1 MTGEQFKRVL
11 IVEDDTDI
19 ATAVSIG
26 LRGKGHEVAV
36 ATSGRQMNE
45 VLAETEVDVIF
56 LDLGLPD
63 VDGLELI
70 TQVRRW
76 SAVPIVVISARHDSQ
91 GKIAALD
98 AGADDYVTK
107 PFSLGEVLAR
117 LRAIERRA
125 GSGSESSVLRTADGR
140 VVIDLAAH
148 VLHVE
153 GTQVHLTP
161 IEWNM
166 LAVFAKHKGALV
178 DARTL
183 LTEVWGPEYVGERGY
198 LRVYMSQLRQKLEV
212 DPAQPQYL
220 HTQMG
225 MGYRFTP

>member
-1 MTGEQFKRVL
+1 MKRVL
-11 IVEDDTDI
+11 VVEDDTDI
-19 ATAVSIG
+19 ARAVSIG
-26 LRGKGHEVAV
+26 LQAKGHEVVV
-36 ATSGRQMNE
+36 AGTGRRMNE
-45 VLAETEVDVIF
+45 VLGESQIDVIL

-63 VDGLELI
+63 VDGIVLI
-70 TQVRRW
+70 SQVRKW
-76 SAVPIVVISARHDSQ
+76 SDVPIVVVSARHDSH

-117 LRAIERRA
+117 LRAIDRR
-125 GSGSESSVLRTADGR
+125 SGAASDSGALQTSDGR
-140 VVIDLAAH
+140 VTIDLAGH
-148 VLHVE
+148 VLEVE
-153 GTQVHLTP
+153 GEQVHLTP

-166 LAVFAKHKGALV
+166 LGVFAKNKGALV

-183 LTEVWGPEYVGERGY
+183 LTEVWGPEYSTERGY
-198 LRVYMSQLRQKLEV
+198 LRVYMSQLRQKLEA
-212 DPAQPQYL
+212 DPARPRYL

>member
-1 MTGEQFKRVL
+1 MKRVL
-11 IVEDDTDI
+11 VVEDDTDI

-26 LRGKGHEVAV
+26 LQAKGHEVFV
-36 ATSGRQMNE
+36 AGTGRRMNE
-45 VLAETEVDVIF
+45 VLGETQLDVIL

-63 VDGLELI
+63 VDGIDLI
-70 TQVRRW
+70 TQVRKW
-76 SAVPIVVISARHDSQ
+76 SEVPIVVVSARHDSH

-117 LRAIERRA
+117 LRAIDRRSVA
-125 GSGSESSVLRTADGR
+125 ASDSGLLQTSDGR

-148 VLHVE
+148 VLEVE
-153 GTQVHLTP
+153 GKQVHLTP

-166 LAVFAKHKGALV
+166 LGVFAKHKGALV
-178 DARTL
+178 EARTL
-183 LTEVWGPEYVGERGY
+183 LTEVWGPEYSTERGY
-198 LRVYMSQLRQKLEV
+198 LRVYMSQLRQKLEA
-212 DPAQPQYL
+212 DPARPRYL

>member
-1 MTGEQFKRVL
+1 MKHVL

-19 ATAVSIG
+19 ARAVSVG
-26 LRGKGHEVAV
+26 LRGKGHEVTIAG
-36 ATSGRQMNE
+36 SGRQMNE
-45 VLAETEVDVIF
+45 ALAEAAVDVIL

-63 VDGLELI
+63 VDGIELI

-76 SAVPIVVISARHDSQ
+76 SQVPIVVVSARHDAH

-117 LRAIERRA
+117 LRAIERR
-125 GSGSESSVLRTADGR
+125 SGSAADSSLVRTGDGR
-140 VVIDLAAH
+140 VVIDLASH
-148 VLHVE
+148 ILTVE
-153 GTQVHLTP
+153 GAEVHLTP

-166 LAVFAKHKGALV
+166 LGLFAKHRGALV
-178 DARTL
+178 DATTL
-183 LTEVWGPEYVGERGY
+183 LTEVWGPEYAGERGY
-198 LRVYMSQLRQKLEV
+198 LRVYMSQLRQKLET
-212 DPAQPQYL
+212 DPARPQYL

>member
-1 MTGEQFKRVL
+1 MTGEQMKRVL

-19 ATAVSIG
+19 ATALSIG
-26 LRGKGHEVAV
+26 LRGKGHEVAI
-36 ATSGRQMNE
+36 ATSGRHMNE
-45 VLAETEVDVIF
+45 VLAEAEIDVIL

-70 TQVRRW
+70 IQVRRW
-76 SAVPIVVISARHDSQ
+76 STVPIVVVSARHDSH

-117 LRAIERRA
+117 LRAIERRTGA
-125 GSGSESSVLRTADGR
+125 GSDSSVVRTADGR

-148 VLHVE
+148 VLQVA
-153 GTQVHLTP
+153 GSQVHLTP

-166 LAVFAKHKGALV
+166 VAVFVKHKGALV

-183 LTEVWGPEYVGERGY
+183 LAEVWGPEYSTERGY
-198 LRVYMSQLRQKLEV
+198 LRVYMSQLRQKLEA
-212 DPAQPQYL
+212 DPARPQYL

>member
-1 MTGEQFKRVL
+1 MKHVL

-19 ATAVSIG
+19 ARAVSIG
-26 LRGKGHEVAV
+26 LRGKGHEVSIA
-36 ATSGRQMNE
+36 ASGRQMNE
-45 VLAETEVDVIF
+45 ILAEAEVDVIL

-63 VDGLELI
+63 VDGIELI
-70 TQVRRW
+70 GQVRRW
-76 SAVPIVVISARHDSQ
+76 SQVPIVVVSARHDSH

-117 LRAIERRA
+117 LRAIERRS
-125 GSGSESSVLRTADGR
+125 GSGGGSSLVRTGDGR
-140 VVIDLAAH
+140 VVIDLSAH
-148 VLHVE
+148 RLQVE
-153 GTQVHLTP
+153 GAEVHLTP

-166 LAVFAKHKGALV
+166 LAVFVKHKGALV
-178 DARTL
+178 EARTL
-183 LTEVWGPEYVGERGY
+183 LTEVWGPEYSGERGY
-198 LRVYMSQLRQKLEV
+198 LRVYMSQLRQKLEA
-212 DPAQPQYL
+212 DPARPAYL